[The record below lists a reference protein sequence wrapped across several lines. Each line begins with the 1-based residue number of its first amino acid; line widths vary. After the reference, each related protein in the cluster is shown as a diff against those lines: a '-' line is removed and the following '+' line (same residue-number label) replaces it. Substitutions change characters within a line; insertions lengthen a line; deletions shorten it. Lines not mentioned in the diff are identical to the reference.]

1 VIFFDRDSGFYRS
14 TTLDSAS
21 WQLQATV
28 TPTTH
33 IGQFAESN
41 PADRAF
47 FTVNASETS
56 ISYTFTPGSPV
67 RNFARLKITQ
77 N

>member
-1 VIFFDRDSGFYRS
+1 MIFFDRDSGFYRS

-28 TPTTH
+28 TPVTQ